1 MRQGLLVC
9 RLSGDWQSVQPKFNI
24 AFLILSEDVMAEDLM
39 RYDQLAQNA
48 LRGVVREALRKVQKT
63 GLPGDHHFYIAFNTR
78 FPGVALS
85 ERIAARYPREM
96 TVVLQHQFWNL
107 VVTEE
112 LFEVELSF
120 DNIPEKLVVP
130 FNAVKGFLDP
140 SVQFGLQFEVVQA
153 DGQTDSTQKP
163 MVEGKTPPETEGET
177 ALADSAKPDSESGE
191 AKVVSLD
198 AFRKK

>member
-1 MRQGLLVC
+1 
-9 RLSGDWQSVQPKFNI
+9 
-24 AFLILSEDVMAEDLM
+24 MAEDLM

-48 LRGVVREALRKVQKT
+48 LRGVVRDALRKVQKT
-63 GLPGDHHFYIAFNTR
+63 GLPGEHHFYIAFNTK
-78 FPGVALS
+78 FPGVILS

-120 DNIPEKLVVP
+120 DNIPEKLIVP
-130 FNAVKGFLDP
+130 FNSVKGFLDP
-140 SVQFGLQFEVVQA
+140 SVQFGLQFEVVA
-153 DGQTDSTQKP
+153 AEPQK
-163 MVEGKTPPETEGET
+163 EGAPAGAAPEKNAPATGAPPQPGENAPEPGGGET
-177 ALADSAKPDSESGE
+177 
-191 AKVVSLD
+191 KVVSLD

>member
-1 MRQGLLVC
+1 
-9 RLSGDWQSVQPKFNI
+9 
-24 AFLILSEDVMAEDLM
+24 MAEDLM

-48 LRGVVREALRKVQKT
+48 LRGVVRDALRKVQKT
-63 GLPGDHHFYIAFNTR
+63 GLPGEHHFYIAFNTR
-78 FPGVALS
+78 FPGVILS

-107 VVTEE
+107 VVTDE

-153 DGQTDSTQKP
+153 DGQKDGMQKP
-163 MVEGKTPPETEGET
+163 VMESKAPVEAEGERVT
-177 ALADSAKPDSESGE
+177 TEDATSESGE
-191 AKVVSLD
+191 TKVVSLD